1 MDRPSRQRGV
11 AAVILIALF
20 SVILI
25 GVLLSSLAGKSSQ
38 NQADE
43 KSFPALA
50 QAQAAL
56 IAYAA
61 SHPTLPGRLPCPD
74 IDNDG
79 LEDAPCGAAG
89 ANQLGRLPW
98 KTLGIPDLRD
108 GSGECLWYAV
118 SGAFKSNPPN
128 PGPVN
133 SDTNGSF
140 TIKDDQGHTI
150 ATNAI
155 AVILAPGA
163 ALSTDDRTPLG
174 ATRCGGNVTAA
185 NYLDTANGINNAL
198 GATTGVFVVGLPS
211 DTYNDRVAFISPAQF
226 FPAVERRVAGEIKQL
241 LSKYYAINS
250 YYPDANDFADASHNC
265 TQGTTR
271 GRVPLSISL
280 SCSSPSLADWPAALP
295 AWFTADN
302 WYLLTYYTRA
312 PACSSLGP
320 GCTDIGGLL
329 IVSNGPSPTNN
340 KQALVIV
347 PGPSLPGVLPVQPS
361 PCVSA
366 ANCLDGTNGDG
377 DDIYT
382 TQSPSPTFN
391 DVVVIVSP

>member
-1 MDRPSRQRGV
+1 MGRRSRQRGV

-61 SHPTLPGRLPCPD
+61 GHPTLPGRLPCPD
-74 IDNDG
+74 VDNDG
-79 LEDAPCGAAG
+79 LEDAPCGAVG

-140 TIKDDQGHTI
+140 TVRDDQGHTI
-150 ATNAI
+150 ATNVI
-155 AVILAPGA
+155 AVVIAPGA
-163 ALSTDDRTPLG
+163 ALSANDRTPVG
-174 ATRCGGNVTAA
+174 ATRCGGNITAT
-185 NYLDTANGINNAL
+185 NYLDTANAINNAT
-198 GATTGVFVVGLPS
+198 GATTGIFVVGLPS
-211 DTYNDRVAFISPAQF
+211 DTYNDRVAFIGPAQF
-226 FPAVERRVAGEIKQL
+226 FPAVERRVAGEIKQRL
-241 LSKYYAINS
+241 AAYYTANL
-250 YYPDANDFADASHNC
+250 YYPDANDVLDASHNC
-265 TQGTTR
+265 TPGTTR
-271 GRVPLSISL
+271 GRVPLSISV
-280 SCSSPSLADWPAALP
+280 SCTTPPLADWPVALP
-295 AWFTADN
+295 AWFTSDN
-302 WYLLTYYTRA
+302 WHLLTYYARA

-320 GCTDIGGLL
+320 GCTDFGGLL
-329 IVSNGPSPTNN
+329 IVSNGPVPTTN
-340 KQALVIV
+340 KQALVIE
-347 PGPSLPGVLPVQPS
+347 PGPSLPGVLPAQPS
-361 PCVSA
+361 PCASA
-366 ANCLDGTNGDG
+366 VNCLDGTNGDG

-382 TQSPSPTFN
+382 TQSSSPTFN
-391 DVVVIVSP
+391 DVVVVVGP